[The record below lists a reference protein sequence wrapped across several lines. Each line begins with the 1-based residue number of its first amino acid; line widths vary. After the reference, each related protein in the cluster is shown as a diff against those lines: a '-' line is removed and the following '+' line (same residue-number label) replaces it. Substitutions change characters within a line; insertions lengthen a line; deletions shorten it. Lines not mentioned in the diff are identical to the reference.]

1 MLNHI
6 GDPDSL
12 IRDSL
17 VCNSL
22 GKGFL
27 EENFSLDQ
35 AHFMIEKIKTNNTL
49 FYKIDETG
57 IPTLTR
63 SFTCLFWDLI
73 IKVTNDSESEYFK
86 ILTDSEEKELFK
98 NLLVICL
105 KNLILRDSLKSMV
118 GFMQLLIVLMQLRME

>member
-1 MLNHI
+1 MKIQELKDKLTESTPIYTNEEINWMLNHI

-98 NLLVICL
+98 N
-105 KNLILRDSLKSMV
+105 
-118 GFMQLLIVLMQLRME
+118 